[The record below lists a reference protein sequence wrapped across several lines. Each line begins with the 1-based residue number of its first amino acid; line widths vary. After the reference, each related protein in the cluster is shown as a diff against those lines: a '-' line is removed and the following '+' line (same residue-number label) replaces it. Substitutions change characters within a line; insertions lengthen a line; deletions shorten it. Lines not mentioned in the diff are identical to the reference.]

1 MAHERLARY
10 AWHVRVPADSCTRSR
25 ANANACMARTS
36 ACMHVGGQ
44 AVTCARM
51 HARCHS
57 RHRVANELACG
68 RSFRSHAA
76 GLCPVVCERRVGSPA
91 RTSACMR
98 EDICVFARA
107 CDGMKH
113 DILMLF
119 AAENMGPGGEAPY
132 DPRLF
137 RSLSSNNP
145 SWPPALPA
153 AHNQVRSQFSSRQLR
168 SHLAPPVVRDALKSV
183 TSLPEHELR

>member
-1 MAHERLARY
+1 MHAVIRDT
-10 AWHVRVPADSCTRSR
+10 VSR
-25 ANANACMARTS
+25 TNWPVASSFRTFARTPLACARTC
-36 ACMHVGGQ
+36 ACMH
-44 AVTCARM
+44 AVIRDIV
-51 HARCHS
+51 S
-57 RHRVANELACG
+57 RTSWPVAS
-68 RSFRSHAA
+68 SFRSHAA
-76 GLCPVVCERRVGSPA
+76 GLCPVVCARRVGSPA

-107 CDGMKH
+107 CDWMKH
-113 DILMLF
+113 DIWMLVV
-119 AAENMGPGGEAPY
+119 AENMGPGGEAPY

-137 RSLSSNNP
+137 RSLSSTNP

-183 TSLPEHELR
+183 TSLPEHELS

>member
-1 MAHERLARY
+1 M
-10 AWHVRVPADSCTRSR
+10 PARSR
-25 ANANACMARTS
+25 ERRWPVARGVGDWGRRHGPPP
-36 ACMHVGGQ
+36 ACMHAASQ
-44 AVTCARM
+44 AVTCTRM

-68 RSFRSHAA
+68 QLVPHVRAHAA
-76 GLCPVVCERRVGSPA
+76 GLCPVVCARRVGSPA

-119 AAENMGPGGEAPY
+119 VAENMGPGGEAPY

-137 RSLSSNNP
+137 RSLSSTNP

-168 SHLAPPVVRDALKSV
+168 SHLGPPVVRDALKSV
-183 TSLPEHELR
+183 TSLPEHELS

>member
-1 MAHERLARY
+1 MRGCMLRGCMHAHG
-10 AWHVRVPADSCTRSR
+10 SCTH
-25 ANANACMARTS
+25 TDW
-36 ACMHVGGQ
+36 
-44 AVTCARM
+44 
-51 HARCHS
+51 
-57 RHRVANELACG
+57 RHRVANVLATG
-68 RSFRSHAA
+68 QHVRAHAA
-76 GLCPVVCERRVGSPA
+76 GLCPVVCARRVGSPA

-119 AAENMGPGGEAPY
+119 VAENMGPGGEAPY

-137 RSLSSNNP
+137 RSSSSTNP

-168 SHLAPPVVRDALKSV
+168 SHLGPPVVRDALKSV